1 VYSSKIRTSGN
12 RTSGDRTSGG
22 PPVISTDQ
30 AKAIAHWK
38 YFGSGGSALR
48 KKVFEKY
55 RQRVK
60 LRWRGY
66 CW

>member
-1 VYSSKIRTSGN
+1 MTLTHHKPECMDISLSKMLI
-12 RTSGDRTSGG
+12 
-22 PPVISTDQ
+22 ISTDQ

-66 CW
+66 

>member
-1 VYSSKIRTSGN
+1 MTLTHHKPECMDISLSKMLI
-12 RTSGDRTSGG
+12 
-22 PPVISTDQ
+22 IST
-30 AKAIAHWK
+30 AIAHWK

-66 CW
+66 